1 MHILCN
7 VKLEAEP
14 FYMHL
19 TGGAEGTKSFII
31 NVMTESFKR
40 NITHDQKFE
49 HLLIIGAASTGKTVS
64 HINELTLYSVFH
76 LQMET
81 VTVIQNFVYLVKNSC
96 KSI

>member
-1 MHILCN
+1 
-7 VKLEAEP
+7 
-14 FYMHL
+14 
-19 TGGAEGTKSFII
+19 
-31 NVMTESFKR
+31 MTESFKR

-96 KSI
+96 KNLPVFENEYPWWNFNDSGAYIRWAFKSYSRTYP